1 MDGPICR
8 PSVDLEA
15 QIGAGRRNVNM
26 VTCGGQA
33 TILMAAAVSRV
44 QALAYGEIIATMSSK
59 SVGPGTRKYIDEH
72 VGDTVH
78 ALTVGGPDQAAITV
92 SVPRMLAGDIV
103 LSSAPEAITLAVSG
117 ALGPMCAVRPGE
129 RFEARIDGLGSV
141 RAAFAA

>member
-1 MDGPICR
+1 MDGPICM

-33 TILMAAAVSRV
+33 TIPMAAAVSRV

-59 SVGPGTRKYIDEH
+59 SVGPGTRKNIDEH
-72 VGDTVH
+72 IGDTVH

-103 LSSAPEAITLAVSG
+103 LSG

>member
-1 MDGPICR
+1 M

-33 TILMAAAVSRV
+33 TIPMAAAVSRV

-59 SVGPGTRKYIDEH
+59 SVGPGTRKNIDEH
-72 VGDTVH
+72 IGDTVH

-92 SVPRMLAGDIV
+92 SYRACWPGT
-103 LSSAPEAITLAVSG
+103 SSCPARWGPCAP
-117 ALGPMCAVRPGE
+117 CAPANASKRGLTAWARCARPSPPE
-129 RFEARIDGLGSV
+129 S
-141 RAAFAA
+141 AA